1 MMTSSGELIRD
12 RNSLHGINTFI
23 INRCEGIVYSRCS
36 SSSSSVNDRSLV
48 IVGKLVIVMV
58 VEVAVVVWQ
67 LW

>member
-36 SSSSSVNDRSLV
+36 SSSSSVKDRSLAFV
-48 IVGKLVIVMV
+48 RILVIAV
-58 VEVAVVVWQ
+58 VVAAVVVW
-67 LW
+67 